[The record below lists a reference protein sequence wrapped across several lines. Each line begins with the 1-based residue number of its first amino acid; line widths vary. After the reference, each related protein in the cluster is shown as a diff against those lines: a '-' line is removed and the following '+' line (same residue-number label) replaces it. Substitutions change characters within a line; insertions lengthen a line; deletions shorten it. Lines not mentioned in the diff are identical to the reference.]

1 MEGMIQMQKGNL
13 MEHIKSWSIK
23 DLADSYNMAI
33 ESINDLDELMN
44 RVKEDLKG
52 ENIYDDTNK

>member
-1 MEGMIQMQKGNL
+1 MQKGNL
-13 MEHIKSWSIK
+13 FEHIKSWSIR
-23 DLADSYNMAI
+23 DLADSYNMVI
-33 ESINDLDELMN
+33 ESLNDLEELMH